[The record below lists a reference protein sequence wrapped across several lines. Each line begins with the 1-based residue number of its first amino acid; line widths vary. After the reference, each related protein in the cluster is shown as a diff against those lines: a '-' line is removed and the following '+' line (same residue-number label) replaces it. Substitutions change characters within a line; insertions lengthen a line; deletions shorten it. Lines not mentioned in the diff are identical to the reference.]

1 MEMEGCIVMKKFL
14 GEFKEFALRGNVMD
28 LAIGVIIGAA
38 FQAIV
43 TSLTGDIISPLLGL
57 FGQVNFDSLA
67 ITVGQATIRYGAFLT
82 AVLNFVIMAL
92 VIFLFV
98 KLTNN
103 GEKSQWRSKRLPQ
116 RFVPTA
122 APKFL
127 WKQSAVPTALR
138 CWTITNQTLFN
149 SFVNSGGVIWRLKPW
164 SIPQKK

>member
-1 MEMEGCIVMKKFL
+1 MKKFL

-82 AVLNFVIMAL
+82 AVLNFIIMAL

-98 KLTNN
+98 KLTNKLAQR
-103 GEKSQWRSKRLPQ
+103 GKKPAEEAQKTTKLCPYCCSEIAIEAKRCPHCTSVLDSN
-116 RFVPTA
+116 
-122 APKFL
+122 
-127 WKQSAVPTALR
+127 QSD
-138 CWTITNQTLFN
+138 
-149 SFVNSGGVIWRLKPW
+149 
-164 SIPQKK
+164 SI

>member
-1 MEMEGCIVMKKFL
+1 MKKFL

-98 KLTNN
+98 KLTKKICPYCCSEISLEAKRCPHCTSVLDNN
-103 GEKSQWRSKRLPQ
+103 
-116 RFVPTA
+116 
-122 APKFL
+122 
-127 WKQSAVPTALR
+127 QSD
-138 CWTITNQTLFN
+138 
-149 SFVNSGGVIWRLKPW
+149 
-164 SIPQKK
+164 SI

>member
-28 LAIGVIIGAA
+28 LAIGIIIGAA

-98 KLTNN
+98 KLTN
-103 GEKSQWRSKRLPQ
+103 KLSKWGKKPVEEQ
-116 RFVPTA
+116 KA
-122 APKFL
+122 ATKICPYCCSEISLEAKRCPHCTSVL
-127 WKQSAVPTALR
+127 DNNQSD
-138 CWTITNQTLFN
+138 
-149 SFVNSGGVIWRLKPW
+149 
-164 SIPQKK
+164 SI

>member
-1 MEMEGCIVMKKFL
+1 MEGCIVMKKFL

-82 AVLNFVIMAL
+82 AVLNFIIMAL

-98 KLTNN
+98 KLTN
-103 GEKSQWRSKRLPQ
+103 KLSKWGKKPVEEQKASPPDPGVLRTYRADRASNPRRDHEMHLSKH
-116 RFVPTA
+116 RH
-122 APKFL
+122 
-127 WKQSAVPTALR
+127 AL
-138 CWTITNQTLFN
+138 
-149 SFVNSGGVIWRLKPW
+149 
-164 SIPQKK
+164 

>member
-1 MEMEGCIVMKKFL
+1 MKKFL

-98 KLTNN
+98 KLTNKLSKW
-103 GEKSQWRSKRLPQ
+103 GKSQWRSKGCHKDLSLLLLRN
-116 RFVPTA
+116 FSGS
-122 APKFL
+122 K
-127 WKQSAVPTALR
+127 ALSPLHFGAG
-138 CWTITNQTLFN
+138 Q
-149 SFVNSGGVIWRLKPW
+149 
-164 SIPQKK
+164 